1 MAFDELL
8 RRISDGALRDVAIHW
23 NEARGQRRMPGWSD
37 ISPRAIARHLPLIW
51 SWKYDALTDL
61 FVGRL
66 AGEEIVQAF
75 GENLRGKTAEEFF
88 KDRGGEAVIARHR
101 RVVTEPACYH
111 GQGAVFS
118 HARRIVTGERIIL
131 PLAED
136 GEKGD
141 GILGATIYS
150 FTDIGDDGGNASEDY
165 AAEKGEFIPL

>member
-8 RRISDGALRDVAIHW
+8 SRISDAALRDVAIHW
-23 NEARGQRRMPGWSD
+23 NEARGARRMPGWPD
-37 ISPRAIARHLPLIW
+37 ISPRALARHLPLIW
-51 SWKYDALTDL
+51 SWKYDPATDV

-66 AGEEIVQAF
+66 AGEEIIQAF

-88 KDRGGEAVIARHR
+88 RNRGGEALISRHR
-101 RVVTEPACYH
+101 RVVTEPAFYH

-118 HARRIVTGERIIL
+118 HARRIVMGERIIL

-136 GEKGD
+136 GEHGD
-141 GILGATIYS
+141 GIVGATIYR
-150 FTDIGDDGGNASEDY
+150 FTHNDEGGDTSEDY